1 MNITSPNRK
10 KNRKGFT
17 LIEVIAVLVL
27 LGILTAVAVPKYID
41 MATAAKMKAIDA
53 AVSELNSRESLTWG
67 NEQLNGTTIGSTTVS
82 TDLGDGYTLDLSGTK
97 VTKISFQDEWK
108 TVGFTVATGENPG
121 VYAATATSQDQ

>member
-53 AVSELNSRESLTWG
+53 AISELNSREALTWG
-67 NEQLNGTTIGSTTVS
+67 NEQLNGTTIGSTAVS
-82 TDLGDGYTLDLSGTK
+82 TDLGDGYTLDISGVK

-108 TVGFTVATGENPG
+108 SVGFTVATGENPG
-121 VYAATATSQDQ
+121 VYAATATSQD

>member
-53 AVSELNSRESLTWG
+53 AVSELNSREALTWG
-67 NEQLNGTTIGSTTVS
+67 NEQLNGTTIGSTAVS
-82 TDLGDGYTLDLSGTK
+82 TDLGDGYTLDTSGDK

-108 TVGFTVATGENPG
+108 
-121 VYAATATSQDQ
+121 

>member
-53 AVSELNSRESLTWG
+53 GISELNSRESLTWG
-67 NEQLNGTTIGSTTVS
+67 NEQLNGTTIGSTAVS
-82 TDLGDGYTLDLSGTK
+82 TDLGDGYTFDLSGAK
-97 VTKISFQDEWK
+97 VTKIKFQDEWK

-121 VYAATATSQDQ
+121 VYAATATSQD